1 MSQLVLFLCRV
12 RHLNGLASTY
22 QSLFSPPH
30 PDRLRL
36 GNFFARFLDV
46 FQVQDKD
53 LLRSSLGLFFLLLI
67 SPVLTLN
74 ILEEVREGFVISQ
87 KSVGLQDTLRLF
99 YEGRKGIIMQ
109 VRN

>member
-1 MSQLVLFLCRV
+1 MSQLVLFLCRL

-22 QSLFSPPH
+22 QSPFTPPH

-36 GNFFARFLDV
+36 GNFFTRFLDV
-46 FQVQDKD
+46 FQVQDKY
-53 LLRSSLGLFFLLLI
+53 LLSGSLGLFFLLLI

-74 ILEEVREGFVISQ
+74 ILEEVREGFFISQ
-87 KSVGLQDTLRLF
+87 EPVGLQDTPWLL